1 MRGAARRLTRRALGQ
16 QAGVL
21 GAGVAGLAG
30 AACAGPGNGPTTQS
44 DPQAS
49 ARRADLRVHV
59 VKKLDVSD
67 WIEQGLQ
74 QNIDDWKTKNPNI
87 NVTMELHG
95 AWTDTYFPQVI
106 AISASGQLGDLVWY
120 PPRHR
125 SHIAWGTKYGIVRDL
140 TPLARGAQV
149 RHGAVLQ
156 GRQRAEHPRGQAVLA
171 LLHLGAHRPRDRLQ
185 QVSLA
190 ADRRPR
196 SADDWTFDDLAEFAR
211 RSTTANTFGYFR
223 GSSGTAPF
231 GAAPYLRQ
239 WGVEPVDASGT
250 KATFMDKREAFVQA
264 LTFRYNLMNTWKVSP
279 NPKDGPIVQND
290 LYGKEQRIL
299 AVDVWPFNIQTY
311 PKDYPDIQT
320 DFALTPVVKK
330 GEKRRSMLNE
340 HVFGITTASKATE
353 GAFAFLT
360 WIAGKEMNVQGL
372 AAGLQ
377 GPHRPRR
384 RVGGPAHRGQVAG
397 LQEAAPGDGD
407 DRAGLPGGQLQGR
420 RVRHR
425 LLLGPPGAGGDP
437 GARSGDRDPA
447 PGPGGAGQGTGI
459 IASDGAT
466 MESVSPSSCWGHDT
480 LLGVG

>member
-1 MRGAARRLTRRALGQ
+1 MQGAARGLTRRGWVQRA
-16 QAGVL
+16 VTL
-21 GAGVAGLAG
+21 GAGVAGMAG
-30 AACAGPGNGPTTQS
+30 AACAGPGSGATTQS

-140 TPLARGAQV
+140 TPLARGAKYDMGQFYK
-149 RHGAVLQ
+149 GANEQNTHEGKQYWLSYISEPIVPMV
-156 GRQRAEHPRGQAVLA
+156 AYNKT
-171 LLHLGAHRPRDRLQ
+171 RLQ
-185 QVSLA
+185 QLGVPL
-190 ADRRPR
+190 PK
-196 SADDWTFDDLAEFAR
+196 DDWTFDELAEFAR
-211 RSTTANTFGYFR
+211 RATTANAFGYYR
-223 GSSGTAPF
+223 GDAGTAPF
-231 GAAPYLRQ
+231 GSAPYLRQ

-250 KATFMDKREAFVQA
+250 KATYMDKREAFVQA
-264 LTFRYNLMNTWKVSP
+264 LTFRFNLMNTWKVSP

-290 LYGKEQRIL
+290 LYGKEQKIL
-299 AVDVWPFNIQTY
+299 AADVWPFRIQGY
-311 PKDYPDIQT
+311 PKDYPDFET
-320 DFALTPVVKK
+320 DFALTPTVKK
-330 GEKRRSMLNE
+330 GDKRRSMLNE

-372 AAGLQ
+372 AQ
-377 GPHRPRR
+377 GFKGPIARADVWADGRMVDKWPAYKRLRP
-384 RVGGPAHRGQVAG
+384 VMETIEPDYLVANFRGEEFDTASSWARLERGEIPV
-397 LQEAAPGDGD
+397 LEAATEI
-407 DRAGLPGGQLQGR
+407 Q
-420 RVRHR
+420 R
-425 LLLGPPGAGGDP
+425 LAQEVLAKE
-437 GARSGDRDPA
+437 PA
-447 PGPGGAGQGTGI
+447 
-459 IASDGAT
+459 
-466 MESVSPSSCWGHDT
+466 
-480 LLGVG
+480 